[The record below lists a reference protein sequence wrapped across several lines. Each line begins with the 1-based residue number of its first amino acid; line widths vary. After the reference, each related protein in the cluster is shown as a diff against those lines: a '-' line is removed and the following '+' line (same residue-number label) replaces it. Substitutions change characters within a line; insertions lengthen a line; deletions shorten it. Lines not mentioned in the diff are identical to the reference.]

1 MRHLVLIIPALILA
15 GCSAAISPAIREYTI
30 YPLSDKAAPTA
41 VNSSKTLRLSTTKT
55 VPSLASRNLY
65 YLKDDGESGSYLYAR
80 WSDTPAI
87 LIERSLSGAL
97 YEQGLFA
104 SLLTPASA
112 AQADWVLESD
122 LNAFYHRFETGRK
135 SAGVIDITY
144 RLIDTKTKLLISSKR
159 FQISTT
165 AASED
170 AKGGIDALTLA
181 TRELTEQSTRWLA
194 IQIQEKK

>member
-1 MRHLVLIIPALILA
+1 MRHLVLIIPIVMLV
-15 GCSAAISPAIREYTI
+15 GCSSAISPAIQEYTI
-30 YPLSDKAAPTA
+30 YPASDQAAPTVA
-41 VNSSKTLRLSTTKT
+41 HSSKILRLSTTKPL
-55 VPSLASRNLY
+55 PSLASRNLY
-65 YLKDDGESGSYLYAR
+65 YLKDGGESGSYLYTR

-87 LIERSLSGAL
+87 LIERSLSSAL
-97 YEQGLFA
+97 HEQGLFT
-104 SLLTPASA
+104 SLLTPTSA

-122 LNAFYHRFETGRK
+122 LNAFYHRFETGQK

-159 FQISTT
+159 FRIATA

-181 TRELTEQSTRWLA
+181 TRELTEQSTRWLS
-194 IQIQEKK
+194 IQVQEKK

>member
-1 MRHLVLIIPALILA
+1 MRHLVLIIPAVMLV
-15 GCSAAISPAIREYTI
+15 GCSAAISPAIHEYTI
-30 YPLSDKAAPTA
+30 YPPSDQDVPTVA
-41 VNSSKTLRLSTTKT
+41 HSSKTLRLSTTKT
-55 VPSLASRNLY
+55 VPSLASKNLY
-65 YLKDDGESGSYLYAR
+65 YLKNGGESGSYLYAR

-97 YEQGLFA
+97 HDQGLFA
-104 SLLTPASA
+104 SLLTPTSA

-122 LNAFYHRFETGRK
+122 LNAFYHRFEAGQK

-159 FQISTT
+159 FRIATA

-170 AKGGIDALTLA
+170 AKGGIDALTAA
-181 TRELTEQSTRWLA
+181 TRELTDQSTRWLA

>member
-1 MRHLVLIIPALILA
+1 MHPLALIIPAVMLA
-15 GCSAAISPAIREYTI
+15 GCSTAISPAIQDYTI
-30 YPLSDKAAPTA
+30 YPSSDKTAPTA
-41 VNSSKTLRLSTTKT
+41 ANPSKTLRLSTTKT

-65 YLKDDGESGSYLYAR
+65 YLKSGGESGSYLYAR

-181 TRELTEQSTRWLA
+181 TRELTEQSTRWLT